1 MRGGAEAGAGPLSL
15 IPGLF
20 VSLWSLMSLTVW
32 LSFPGYLFDTV
43 GGASAKLQ
51 AHSLLSTVPAGQAG
65 QPGHAPREMGQGCVS
80 WDMAPWVRG
89 VLGSE
94 LEQPPPVFIFSL
106 EKQRACVLSEPPSP
120 LVLGVVPIIQKSK
133 GDTA

>member
-94 LEQPPPVFIFSL
+94 LEQPPPVFIFFVGEAESMRPV
-106 EKQRACVLSEPPSP
+106 RAALTFSSWSSSYHPEV
-120 LVLGVVPIIQKSK
+120 
-133 GDTA
+133 